1 MIPFDREWPILAFWH
16 NNVALTAVMFVLLA
30 SCGTL
35 FRWKLQNS
43 HWWTKPIGT
52 FIANI
57 SSSFLLGFLLADLH
71 DPATLTVL
79 GAGFLGSFSTFSTV
93 MMEVNEKIGDKEK
106 FFSMFYLIISIAG
119 GVIAALIGLEV
130 SAS

>member
-1 MIPFDREWPILAFWH
+1 MTPFDREWPILAFWH
-16 NNVALTAVMFVLLA
+16 NNVSLTAVMFVLLA
-30 SCGTL
+30 ACGTL

-43 HWWTKPIGT
+43 HWWAKSIGT

-57 SSSFLLGFLLADLH
+57 SSSFLLGFILADLH

-79 GAGFLGSFSTFSTV
+79 GAGFLGSLSTFSTV
-93 MMEVNEKIGDKEK
+93 MMEINEKIGHKEK
-106 FFSMFYLIISIAG
+106 IFSMFYLTISIAG

-130 SAS
+130 GAL

>member
-1 MIPFDREWPILAFWH
+1 
-16 NNVALTAVMFVLLA
+16 NVALTAVMFVLLA

-43 HWWTKPIGT
+43 RSWIKSTGT
-52 FIANI
+52 FIANV
-57 SSSFLLGFLLADLH
+57 SSSFLLGILLAGFH

-93 MMEVNEKIGDKEK
+93 MMEINEKIEYKGKN
-106 FFSMFYLIISIAG
+106 FSMFYLTSSIVG
-119 GVIAALIGLEV
+119 GVLAALIGLEV
-130 SAS
+130 GA

>member
-1 MIPFDREWPILAFWH
+1 MTPFDQELPILAFWH
-16 NNVALTAVMFVLLA
+16 NNVVLTAVMFVLLA

-43 HWWTKPIGT
+43 RSWIKSTGT
-52 FIANI
+52 FIANV
-57 SSSFLLGFLLADLH
+57 SSSFLLGILLAGFH

-93 MMEVNEKIGDKEK
+93 MMEINEKIEYKGKN
-106 FFSMFYLIISIAG
+106 FSMFYLTSSIVG
-119 GVIAALIGLEV
+119 GVLAALIGLEV
-130 SAS
+130 GA